1 MLKNLSESS
10 FATLRLPFESGKQT
24 PRNIGLLNFLLI
36 VFQALL
42 ISMEYHFAQF
52 SHYPGR
58 YEILDVHLRISIILS
73 VLMLIYSIPF
83 VYKTS
88 QKIQY
93 IILILTSQNM
103 FSVSPLLL
111 ALVLMG
117 EGDVGSEF
125 LILFTKVVLIIG
137 VLVFSAEAIRFYI
150 LLKKGAF
157 KRNSKKDIQRRVTE
171 KNMMALMP
179 VLITSGTGLS
189 FTIIFLSRH
198 VRIIDID
205 FFMSVIFPILIFYV
219 VLCIL
224 PEQLVM
230 LYCKFRFK
238 SFNFDKEGN
247 LYPFSEDIE
256 ERKKKIPVVEAGT
269 SFVDKRSKKA
279 GDNEKTS
286 IIIDK
291 FKNWYH

>member
-1 MLKNLSESS
+1 MLKNLSENS

-24 PRNIGLLNFLLI
+24 PMNIGLLNFLLI
-36 VFQALL
+36 LIQALL
-42 ISMEYHFAQF
+42 ISIEYHFAQF

-58 YEILDVHLRISIILS
+58 YKILDVHLHISIILS

-83 VYKTS
+83 VYKRS

-93 IILILTSQNM
+93 IILILASQNI
-103 FSVSPLLL
+103 FSVFPLLL
-111 ALVLMG
+111 ALVSMG
-117 EGDVGSEF
+117 EREVGSDF

-137 VLVFSAEAIRFYI
+137 ALVFIAAAIRFYV

-157 KRNSKKDIQRRVTE
+157 KRNSKKDIQRRIME

-179 VLITSGTGLS
+179 ALITSGTGLS

-219 VLCIL
+219 VLFTL

-247 LYPFSEDIE
+247 LYPFSEEIE
-256 ERKKKIPVVEAGT
+256 GRKKKIPVIEAGT
-269 SFVDKRSKKA
+269 AYVDKSSKKT
-279 GDNEKTS
+279 GDNKKTNV
-286 IIIDK
+286 IIDK

>member
-1 MLKNLSESS
+1 MLKNLSENS
-10 FATLRLPFESGKQT
+10 FATLRLPFESGKQS
-24 PRNIGLLNFLLI
+24 PMNIGLLNFFLLFI
-36 VFQALL
+36 QALL

-58 YEILDVHLRISIILS
+58 YKILDIHLRISIILS
-73 VLMLIYSIPF
+73 ILMLIYSIPF
-83 VYKTS
+83 VYKRS

-93 IILILTSQNM
+93 IILIVASQNVA
-103 FSVSPLLL
+103 SVAPLLL
-111 ALVLMG
+111 ALVSMG
-117 EGDVGSEF
+117 ERDVGSEF

-137 VLVFSAEAIRFYI
+137 VLVFSAAAIRLYI

-157 KRNSKKDIQRRVTE
+157 KRNSKKDIQRRMKE
-171 KNMMALMP
+171 KNMMAFMP
-179 VLITSGTGLS
+179 ALVASGTGLS

-205 FFMSVIFPILIFYV
+205 FFMSVIFPVLIFYV
-219 VLCIL
+219 VLFTL
-224 PEQLVM
+224 PEQLM
-230 LYCKFRFK
+230 TLYCKFRFK

-247 LYPFSEDIE
+247 LYPFSEEIE

-269 SFVDKRSKKA
+269 SYADKRRKITGNS
-279 GDNEKTS
+279 DKTS

-291 FKNWYH
+291 FKHWYH